1 MGVSSIVHLSRRSA
15 RARRPETSG
24 SKKICQSKIWCFS
37 LCPRDRTDA
46 DQSVTNNN
54 NNIAP
59 SLGHFLAVERRAADE
74 HRRSHSS
81 LICGPDE
88 LVLVQSNGE
97 PNSLFVDGCVAPPCL
112 WGGSD
117 VKGREN
123 TGLEIG
129 DGCGVPVLFSCMFGR
144 TIDQH

>member
-24 SKKICQSKIWCFS
+24 SKKICKSNIWCFS

-46 DQSVTNNN
+46 NLSVTNNN

-74 HRRSHSS
+74 HRRSHSP

-88 LVLVQSNGE
+88 LALVQFNGE
-97 PNSLFVDGCVAPPCL
+97 PNSLFVDGFVAPPRSSP

-123 TGLEIG
+123 RGLEMG
-129 DGCGVPVLFSCMFGR
+129 DGCGVPVLFSCMCGH
-144 TIDQH
+144 TIH